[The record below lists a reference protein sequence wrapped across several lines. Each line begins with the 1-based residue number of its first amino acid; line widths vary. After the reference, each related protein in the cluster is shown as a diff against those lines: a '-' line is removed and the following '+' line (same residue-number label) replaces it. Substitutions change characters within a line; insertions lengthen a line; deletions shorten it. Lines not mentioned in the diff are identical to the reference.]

1 MPRGVWGALGGLPRY
16 GKRVEI
22 EQTAL
27 PGIGLKHE
35 FATQS
40 GRRIAVV
47 SHRAGR
53 RDLVIYDRFDPDRAC
68 EAIQLNDEEADALV
82 ELLGAPRIVQRL
94 NDLHRE
100 VEGLVSLQLPIL
112 GGSPYDGRT
121 LGEARIRTRTGA
133 SVVAVVRAGQVH
145 ASPTPDFSFAA
156 GDVVVVVGDEEN
168 TSAVADILTDG

>member
-1 MPRGVWGALGGLPRY
+1 M
-16 GKRVEI
+16 EI

-35 FATQS
+35 FTTQS

-47 SHRAGR
+47 SHRTGR
-53 RDLVIYDRFDPDRAC
+53 RDVVVYDRHDPDRAC
-68 EAIQLNDEEADALV
+68 ETVKLNDEEADALA

-100 VEGLVSLQLPIL
+100 VEGLVSVQLPIAE
-112 GGSPYDGRT
+112 GSPYAGRPM
-121 LGEARIRTRTGA
+121 GQARARTRTGA

-145 ASPTPDFSFAA
+145 ASPSPDFGLMA
-156 GDVVVVVGDEEN
+156 GDVVVVVGSPES
-168 TSAVADILTDG
+168 TAAVADILVRG